1 MVVWNTKE
9 KPINVSYYT
18 SLEKCGPQPGNRRWA
33 FSWDTNPLTWYNL
46 GYSFREKLPPQL
58 PSSLKRAAERISS
71 PSLESIP
78 LARPILQLLWS
89 AVPGLA
95 PRCWWMVVKVFL
107 HPGSPWMSWE
117 MDLTHR
123 VWNHTEMLA
132 NETWHQVYYNLV
144 GTGTIDLLK
153 LPVKIP
159 FPSKAPLGLAGL
171 SSICFII
178 NAEKFSTTWN
188 CAGTTEGKCTLGKI
202 FDCRSFKPLTVRK
215 SLQIIQ
221 FFFRSC
227 SEGLISLP
235 QNHFISSIF
244 TCFQLTSP
252 R

>member
-1 MVVWNTKE
+1 MEWSE
-9 KPINVSYYT
+9 
-18 SLEKCGPQPGNRRWA
+18 WA
-33 FSWDTNPLTWYNL
+33 FDWDTNLVTQYNL
-46 GYSFREKLPPQL
+46 GYSFRGKLPQQL
-58 PSSLKRAAERISS
+58 PSSLQKAAGRISFLWEHPFS
-71 PSLESIP
+71 QAHPPPP
-78 LARPILQLLWS
+78 LTSSARS
-89 AVPGLA
+89 GA
-95 PRCWWMVVKVFL
+95 PYSWWMVVKVL
-107 HPGSPWMSWE
+107 IHPGSPWMSWE

-123 VWNHTEMLA
+123 VWNHTEVPA

-178 NAEKFSTTWN
+178 NAEKFSCTWD

-215 SLQIIQ
+215 GLQIIQ

-227 SEGLISLP
+227 TEGLISLP
-235 QNHFISSIF
+235 QHHFISSIF